1 MKKTALMTLI
11 LSAMLAVTCT
21 GCGSTADSGTAD
33 TAQTAQSAAET
44 ASSDEAEAASEEA
57 APEADTLALDAAETP
72 AVVQTAFTGS
82 TGGVINTE
90 DLFTERD
97 LTQTADL
104 SEAQYITVT
113 DGQTVQITSGGVYV
127 LSGTASECTVTVE
140 ADKADKVQLVLDGV
154 SITNSDFPAIY
165 VKSADK
171 VFITAA
177 GSANSLT
184 VTGTFSADGDTNTDA
199 VIFSKDDLVLNGTG
213 ALEIVSQTGN
223 GVTSKDDLKIT
234 GGTYTVTA
242 ALDAFEANDLIAVCG
257 GSFTVSTNKDAF
269 HSENDAEGNIYIAD
283 GSFTI
288 NAKSDGVQATAY
300 LQIDGGTFE
309 INSAEGLESTYV
321 QINGGTISISA
332 SDDGINAVAG
342 GNANEVA
349 VEINGGDLTI
359 VMAQGDTDAI
369 DANGSVYV
377 NGGTI
382 DITAPCVS
390 FDYDRTAEYN
400 GGTIIINGEQVS
412 AIPQEMM
419 GGRGG
424 MGGFGGRGGFGGQ
437 GGFGSFDAQ
446 DGSGSQDGFGG
457 FGGQDDFSSQGGF
470 GGFGSQEAS
479 GSQSGMHRGGRRG
492 FGTETADDYSSYT
505 DSILAGRTTNGEI

>member
-1 MKKTALMTLI
+1 MKHLRHVLVLLAALV
-11 LSAMLAVTCT
+11 LAIP
-21 GCGSTADSGTAD
+21 CGIDAR
-33 TAQTAQSAAET
+33 
-44 ASSDEAEAASEEA
+44 AASEELS
-57 APEADTLALDAAETP
+57 EY
-72 AVVQTAFTGS
+72 FT
-82 TGGVINTE
+82 
-90 DLFTERD
+90 DRD
-97 LTQTADL
+97 LEGTWDEKSAVEITLNGSSAASDSKNVL
-104 SEAQYITVT
+104 IDGTTVT
-113 DGQTVQITSGGVYV
+113 ISGSGVYV
-127 LSGTASECTVTVE
+127 LSGTAKDCTVTIE

-177 GSANSLT
+177 GSANSLS
-184 VTGTFSADGDTNTDA
+184 VTGTFRADGDTNTDA

-223 GVTSKDDLKIT
+223 GITSKDDLKIT
-234 GGTYTVTA
+234 GGTYTVTS

-269 HSENDAEGNIYIAD
+269 HCENETEGSIFIAEG
-283 GSFTI
+283 SFSI
-288 NAKSDGVQATAY
+288 SAKSDGMQATAY

-309 INSAEGLESTYV
+309 INAAEGLEASYV

-342 GNANEVA
+342 GSTDEVA

-359 VMAQGDTDAI
+359 VMAQGDTDGI
-369 DANGSVYV
+369 DTNGSVYV

-382 DITAPCVS
+382 NITAPCVS
-390 FDYDRTAEYN
+390 FDYDGNAEYN

-412 AIPQEMM
+412 EIPQEMM

-424 MGGFGGRGGFGGQ
+424 MGGFGGRGGFG
-437 GGFGSFDAQ
+437 A
-446 DGSGSQDGFGG
+446 
-457 FGGQDDFSSQGGF
+457 QGGF
-470 GGFGSQEAS
+470 GGFGSQDES
-479 GSQSGMHRGGRRG
+479 GTQGGFGGFGSQDESGAQGGFGGFGAQDESGTQGGFGGFGGQDESGAQSGMHRGGRRG
-492 FGTETADDYSSYT
+492 GYREETANDSSDYADT
-505 DSILAGRTTNGEI
+505 IFADRTTSGQI

>member
-33 TAQTAQSAAET
+33 TAQTAAVT
-44 ASSDEAEAASEEA
+44 ASSEGAETEPAEDA
-57 APEADTLALDAAETP
+57 APEADTLKLDAAETP
-72 AVVQTAFTGS
+72 AVVQTAFAGS
-82 TGGVINTE
+82 TSGVINTAE
-90 DLFTERD
+90 LFTERD

-104 SEAQYITVT
+104 SEAQYLTVT
-113 DGQTVQITSGGVYV
+113 DGQTVSITSGGVYV
-127 LSGTASECTVTVE
+127 LSGTAKDCTVTIE

-177 GSANSLT
+177 GSANSLS
-184 VTGTFSADGDTNTDA
+184 VTGTFRADGDTNTDA

-234 GGTYTVTA
+234 GGTYTVTS

-257 GSFTVSTNKDAF
+257 GSFTVSTDKDAF
-269 HSENDAEGNIYIAD
+269 HCENETEGSIFIAEG
-283 GSFTI
+283 SFSI
-288 NAKSDGVQATAY
+288 NAKSDGMQATAY

-309 INSAEGLESTYV
+309 INAAEGLESTYV

-342 GNANEVA
+342 GNAEEVA

-359 VMAQGDTDAI
+359 VMAQGDTDGI
-369 DANGSVYV
+369 DTNGSVYV

-382 DITAPCVS
+382 NITAPCVS

-412 AIPQEMM
+412 EIPQEMM

-424 MGGFGGRGGFGGQ
+424 MGGSGGRGGFG
-437 GGFGSFDAQ
+437 A
-446 DGSGSQDGFGG
+446 
-457 FGGQDDFSSQGGF
+457 QGGF
-470 GGFGSQEAS
+470 GGFGSQDES
-479 GSQSGMHRGGRRG
+479 GTQGGFGGFGGQDESGAQSGMHRGGRRG
-492 FGTETADDYSSYT
+492 GYREEITDDSSDYADTIFAD
-505 DSILAGRTTNGEI
+505 RTTSGQI

>member
-44 ASSDEAEAASEEA
+44 ASSGEAEA

-104 SEAQYITVT
+104 NEAQYITVT

-269 HSENDAEGNIYIAD
+269 HSENEAEGNIYIAD

-342 GNANEVA
+342 GNAEETA

-382 DITAPCVS
+382 DITAPCSS

-412 AIPQEMM
+412 EIPQEMM

-424 MGGFGGRGGFGGQ
+424 MGGFGGRGGFGG
-437 GGFGSFDAQ
+437 FDAQ
-446 DGSGSQDGFGG
+446 DGSGSQDGFGS
-457 FGGQDDFSSQGGF
+457 FGGQDDFGSQ

-492 FGTETADDYSSYT
+492 FGTETADDYSNYT
-505 DSILAGRTTNGEI
+505 DSILAGRTTGGEI